1 MKPLFKPVFYSVCG
15 LPKLK
20 FFILLSEAML
30 IEFFFFQQNIQ
41 DTVKSYHS
49 SSTVLLAMN
58 GSYGLPFFRVSLV
71 LFKVQGHSVTLL
83 IA

>member
-20 FFILLSEAML
+20 FFIFLYISFN
-30 IEFFFFQQNIQ
+30 IYFSFFQQNIK

-49 SSTVLLAMN
+49 SSTVLVAMN

-71 LFKVQGHSVTLL
+71 LFTVQGHSVTLL

>member
-15 LPKLK
+15 LLK
-20 FFILLSEAML
+20 
-30 IEFFFFQQNIQ
+30 IEVLYTSVRGHVNRGFFFQQNIK

-49 SSTVLLAMN
+49 SSTVLVAMN